1 MEEFGPELVTNEV
14 PYSNPVFSSSVVA
27 EGLYPADRAG
37 QPSSSI
43 RHFGAHPSVEKRLL
57 LDLSLLAISGRGMR
71 GFHVDEDP
79 APAYPTVAVLL
90 KGRKVWFVSRQSQTA
105 VRYLVRRG
113 WTIQELVNHVKVLY
127 SVKKSSL
134 EDRGCG
140 SAWRTISG
148 ERRRLPCDRS
158 EQRRHPLSASH
169 ARPRSD

>member
-1 MEEFGPELVTNEV
+1 MTNEV
-14 PYSNPVFSSSVVA
+14 PYSHPVFPSSVVA

-43 RHFGAHPSVEKRLL
+43 RHFGAYPSVKKRLL
-57 LDLSLLAISGRGMR
+57 LDISLLAISGRGMR

-79 APAYPTVAVLL
+79 APAPAYPTVAVLL
-90 KGRKVWFVSRQSQTA
+90 KRRKVWFVSRQPQTA

-148 ERRRLPCDRS
+148 ERRRLPCNRS
-158 EQRRHPLSASH
+158 EQRRHHRSSSY
-169 ARPRSD
+169 ARPRSN